1 MIRNRFF
8 LLFTVGFLLIPF
20 FLKREILAE
29 WKLDLNPPTTSILI
43 ECGSRV
49 INQNQ
54 PAECRESSFTLKLTC
69 FDDVEI
75 GSKCDNAYYFIGYQS
90 NNLENNCVLSD
101 YPSSPQGKYTEESN
115 NLFTFETTIQNNK
128 DFYRICAGSSDLAGN
143 IGMIEAPVYLVN
155 PGSFFKLK
163 DASLDKKGSINFTPP
178 LTILPFDNQ
187 DNSERYLIIG
197 EAGVVSINGSI
208 DIKFPP
214 NNEFLL
220 SNKNW
225 RISSYNQN
233 VIFGRKFMDY
243 AKSRKMTHNINSIAE
258 IKKEMIN
265 IIETDET
272 GELVVDSNLKNFS
285 PSVLIVRKKRGEGF
299 GKIVFRSQS
308 GSKETDQEG
317 IFFYAD
323 EIVFNQQ
330 ITSAKGIFFANRVT
344 FNSSEEG
351 FKIVGNLISNSEV
364 SIQQREDDYRKP
376 SFFLVFDAKQYL
388 KLLPLISFSKYD
400 WFQIN

>member
-1 MIRNRFF
+1 MIRQRCF
-8 LLFTVGFLLIPF
+8 LLFTIGFILIPF

-29 WKLDLNPPTTSILI
+29 WKLDLNPPKTSVSIT
-43 ECGSRV
+43 CGSSRV

-54 PAECRESSFTLKLTC
+54 PAECTESSFTLQLTC
-69 FDDVEI
+69 SDDVEI
-75 GSKCDNAYYFIGYQS
+75 GSKCDNAYYSIRYQS
-90 NNLENNCVLSD
+90 NNLKNKCFLSG
-101 YPSSPQGKYTEESN
+101 YPSSPQGKYKEGSN
-115 NLFTFETTIQNNK
+115 NLFTFETTIQNNQN
-128 DFYRICAGSSDLAGN
+128 FYRICAGSSDLAGN

-163 DASLDKKGSINFTPP
+163 DASLDKKGSINLTPP

-187 DNSERYLIIG
+187 DNFERYLIIG
-197 EAGVVSINGSI
+197 EAGVVSTNGLINI
-208 DIKFPP
+208 NFPP

-220 SNKNW
+220 SNKRW

-243 AKSRKMTHNINSIAE
+243 VKSRKMTHNINSIAE

-265 IIETDET
+265 IITTD
-272 GELVVDSNLKNFS
+272 ELVVDRDLNNFS
-285 PSVLIVRKKRGEGF
+285 PAVLIVRKKTGEGF

-308 GSKETDQEG
+308 GKTNQEG

-323 EIVFNQQ
+323 EIVFNEE
-330 ITSAKGIFFANRVT
+330 ITEAIGIFFANRVT
-344 FNSSEEG
+344 FNSSREG
-351 FKIVGNLISNSEV
+351 FKITGNLISNSEV
-364 SIQQREDDYRKP
+364 NIKERRDDYRKP

-388 KLLPLISFSKYD
+388 SLLPLISFSNYD

>member
-1 MIRNRFF
+1 MSLKYF
-8 LLFTVGFLLIPF
+8 LFIKISIILLNFLFI
-20 FLKREILAE
+20 KDISAE
-29 WKLDLNPPTTSILI
+29 WKLDLNPPTTSVLI
-43 ECGSRV
+43 TCGSRV

-54 PAECRESSFTLKLTC
+54 PTECRESSFTLRLTC
-69 FDDVEI
+69 YDDVEI
-75 GSKCDNAYYFIGYQS
+75 GSKCDNAYYFFEHQS
-90 NNLENNCVLSD
+90 NNPENSCTLGINSLSPKGSYD
-101 YPSSPQGKYTEESN
+101 GQSN
-115 NLFTFETTIQNNK
+115 PFTFQTTIQNNQN
-128 DFYRICAGSSDLAGN
+128 FYRICAGSSDLAGN

-163 DASLDKKGSINFTPP
+163 DASLDKKGSINLTPP

-187 DNSERYLIIG
+187 DNFERYLIIG
-197 EAGVVSINGSI
+197 EAGVVSANGLINI
-208 DIKFPP
+208 NFPP

-225 RISSYNQN
+225 RISSYNKN

-243 AKSRKMTHNINSIAE
+243 AKSRKMTHDINSIAE

-265 IIETDET
+265 IITTD
-272 GELVVDSNLKNFS
+272 ELVVDSNLKNFS
-285 PSVLIVRKKRGEGF
+285 PAVLIVRKKRGEGF

-323 EIVFNQQ
+323 EIEFNEE
-330 ITSAKGIFFANRVT
+330 ITRATGIFFANRVT

-364 SIQQREDDYRKP
+364 SIQQREDDYKKP
-376 SFFLVFDAKQYL
+376 SFFLVFDVKQYL
-388 KLLPLISFSKYD
+388 KLLPLISFSNYD
-400 WFQIN
+400 WFQIY

>member
-1 MIRNRFF
+1 MSLKYF
-8 LLFTVGFLLIPF
+8 LFIKISIILLNFLFI
-20 FLKREILAE
+20 KDISAE
-29 WKLDLNPPTTSILI
+29 WKLDLNPPTTSVLI
-43 ECGSRV
+43 TCGSRV

-54 PAECRESSFTLKLTC
+54 PTECRESSFTLRLTC
-69 FDDVEI
+69 YDDVEI
-75 GSKCDNAYYFIGYQS
+75 GSKCDNAYYFFEHQS
-90 NNLENNCVLSD
+90 NNPENSCTLGINSLSPKGSYD
-101 YPSSPQGKYTEESN
+101 GQSN
-115 NLFTFETTIQNNK
+115 PFTFQTTIQNNQN
-128 DFYRICAGSSDLAGN
+128 FYRICAGSSDLAGN

-163 DASLDKKGSINFTPP
+163 DASLDKKGSINLTPP

-187 DNSERYLIIG
+187 DNFERYLIIG
-197 EAGVVSINGSI
+197 EAGVVSANGLI
-208 DIKFPP
+208 DINFPP

-225 RISSYNQN
+225 RISSYNKN

-243 AKSRKMTHNINSIAE
+243 AKSRKMTHDINSIAE

-265 IIETDET
+265 IITTD
-272 GELVVDSNLKNFS
+272 ELVVDSNLKNFS
-285 PSVLIVRKKRGEGF
+285 PAVLIVRKKRGEGF

-323 EIVFNQQ
+323 EIEFNEE
-330 ITSAKGIFFANRVT
+330 ITRATGIFFANRVT

-364 SIQQREDDYRKP
+364 SIQQRRDDYKKP

-388 KLLPLISFSKYD
+388 KLLPLISFSNYD
-400 WFQIN
+400 WFQIY

>member
-1 MIRNRFF
+1 MSLKYF
-8 LLFTVGFLLIPF
+8 LFIKISIILLNFLFI
-20 FLKREILAE
+20 KDISAE
-29 WKLDLNPPTTSILI
+29 WKLDLNPPTTSVLI
-43 ECGSRV
+43 TCGSRV

-54 PAECRESSFTLKLTC
+54 PTECRESSFTLRLTC
-69 FDDVEI
+69 YDDVEI
-75 GSKCDNAYYFIGYQS
+75 GSKCDNAYYFFEHQS
-90 NNLENNCVLSD
+90 NNPENSCTLRINSLSPKGSYD
-101 YPSSPQGKYTEESN
+101 GQSN
-115 NLFTFETTIQNNK
+115 PFTFQTTIQNNQN
-128 DFYRICAGSSDLAGN
+128 FYRICAGSSDLAGN

-163 DASLDKKGSINFTPP
+163 DASLDKKGSINLTPP

-187 DNSERYLIIG
+187 DNFERYLIIG
-197 EAGVVSINGSI
+197 EAGVVSANGLINI
-208 DIKFPP
+208 NFPP

-225 RISSYNQN
+225 RISSYNKN

-243 AKSRKMTHNINSIAE
+243 AKSRKMTHDINSIAE

-265 IIETDET
+265 IITTD
-272 GELVVDSNLKNFS
+272 ELVVDSNLKNFS
-285 PSVLIVRKKRGEGF
+285 PAVLIVRKKRGEGF

-323 EIVFNQQ
+323 EIEFNEE
-330 ITSAKGIFFANRVT
+330 ITRATGIFFANRVT

-364 SIQQREDDYRKP
+364 SIQQREDDYKKP

-388 KLLPLISFSKYD
+388 KLLPLISFSNYD
-400 WFQIN
+400 WFQIY

>member
-1 MIRNRFF
+1 MIIKRYF
-8 LLFTVGFLLIPF
+8 LLFTIGFFLIPF

-29 WKLDLNPPTTSILI
+29 WKLDLNPPTTSVSIT
-43 ECGSRV
+43 CGFSV

-54 PAECRESSFTLKLTC
+54 PAECTESSFTLRLTC
-69 FDDVEI
+69 SDDVEI
-75 GSKCDNAYYFIGYQS
+75 GSKCDNAYYFIRYQS

-101 YPSSPQGKYTEESN
+101 YPSSSQGKYEGVSN
-115 NLFTFETTIQNNK
+115 PFTFQTTIQNNQN
-128 DFYRICAGSSDLAGN
+128 FYRICAGSSDLAGN

-163 DASLDKKGSINFTPP
+163 DASLDKKGSINLTPP

-187 DNSERYLIIG
+187 DTSERYLIIR

-225 RISSYNQN
+225 RISSYNKN

-265 IIETDET
+265 IIETDEN

-285 PSVLIVRKKRGEGF
+285 PAVLIVRKKRGEGF

-330 ITSAKGIFFANRVT
+330 ITSAIGIFFANRVT
-344 FNSSEEG
+344 FNSSREG
-351 FKIVGNLISNSEV
+351 FKITGNLISNSEV
-364 SIQQREDDYRKP
+364 NIKERRDDYRKP

-388 KLLPLISFSKYD
+388 SLLPLISFSKYD

>member
-1 MIRNRFF
+1 MIIKRFF
-8 LLFTVGFLLIPF
+8 LIFTIGFLLISF
-20 FLKREILAE
+20 FLKREIFAE
-29 WKLDLNPPTTSILI
+29 WKLDLNPPTTSVSIT
-43 ECGSRV
+43 CGSSGV

-54 PAECRESSFTLKLTC
+54 PAECIESSFTLQLTC
-69 FDDVEI
+69 SDDVEI
-75 GSKCDNAYYFIGYQS
+75 GSKCDNAYYFIRYQS
-90 NNLENNCVLSD
+90 NNPENNCVLSD
-101 YPSSPQGKYTEESN
+101 YPSSSQGKYEEESN
-115 NLFTFETTIQNNK
+115 NLFTFQTIIQNNQN
-128 DFYRICAGSSDLAGN
+128 FYRICAGSSDLAGN

-163 DASLDKKGSINFTPP
+163 DASLDKKGSINLTPP

-187 DNSERYLIIG
+187 DNFERYLIIG
-197 EAGVVSINGSI
+197 EAGVVSVNGSI

-225 RISSYNQN
+225 RISSYNKN

-265 IIETDET
+265 IIETDE
-272 GELVVDSNLKNFS
+272 LVVVDRDLNNFS
-285 PSVLIVRKKRGEGF
+285 PAVLIVRKITGEGF

-323 EIVFNQQ
+323 EIEFNEE
-330 ITSAKGIFFANRVT
+330 ITKATGIFFANRVT
-344 FNSSEEG
+344 FNSSEKG

-364 SIQQREDDYRKP
+364 NIQERRDDYRKP

-388 KLLPLISFSKYD
+388 NLLPLISFSKYD
-400 WFQIN
+400 LSLIHI

>member
-1 MIRNRFF
+1 MSLKYF
-8 LLFTVGFLLIPF
+8 LFIKIGIILLNFLFI
-20 FLKREILAE
+20 KDISAE
-29 WKLDLNPPTTSILI
+29 WKLDLNPPTTSVSIT
-43 ECGSRV
+43 CGFSV

-54 PAECRESSFTLKLTC
+54 PAECTESSFTLRFTC
-69 FDDVEI
+69 SDDVEI
-75 GSKCDNAYYFIGYQS
+75 GSKCDNAYYFIRYQS
-90 NNLENNCVLSD
+90 NNLENNCVLRN
-101 YPSSPQGKYTEESN
+101 YPSSSQGKYVGASN
-115 NLFTFETTIQNNK
+115 PFIFETTIQNNQN
-128 DFYRICAGSSDLAGN
+128 FYRICAGSSDLAGN

-163 DASLDKKGSINFTPP
+163 DASLDKKGSINLTPP

-187 DNSERYLIIG
+187 DNFERYLIIG
-197 EAGVVSINGSI
+197 EAGVVSVNGSI
-208 DIKFPP
+208 SINFPP

-225 RISSYNQN
+225 RISSYNKN

-285 PSVLIVRKKRGEGF
+285 PAVLIVRKKRGEGF

-323 EIVFNQQ
+323 DIEFNEE

-344 FNSSEEG
+344 FNSSREG

-364 SIQQREDDYRKP
+364 SIQKRTDDYRKP

-388 KLLPLISFSKYD
+388 KLLPLISFSNYD
-400 WFQIN
+400 WFQIY

>member
-1 MIRNRFF
+1 MIIKRYF
-8 LLFTVGFLLIPF
+8 LLFTIGFFLIPF
-20 FLKREILAE
+20 FLKREILAK
-29 WKLDLNPPTTSILI
+29 WKLDLNPPTTSVLI
-43 ECGSRV
+43 TCGSRV

-54 PAECRESSFTLKLTC
+54 PTECRESSFTLRLTC
-69 FDDVEI
+69 SDDVEI

-90 NNLENNCVLSD
+90 NNLENKCFLSG
-101 YPSSPQGKYTEESN
+101 YPSPSQGKYNEGSN
-115 NLFTFETTIQNNK
+115 NLFTFETTIQNNQN
-128 DFYRICAGSSDLAGN
+128 FYGICAGSSDLAGN

-163 DASLDKKGSINFTPP
+163 DASLDKKGSINLTPP

-187 DNSERYLIIG
+187 DNFERYLIIG
-197 EAGVVSINGSI
+197 EAGVVSANGLI
-208 DIKFPP
+208 DINFPP

-225 RISSYNQN
+225 RISSYNKN

-243 AKSRKMTHNINSIAE
+243 AKSRKMTHDINSIAE

-265 IIETDET
+265 IITTD
-272 GELVVDSNLKNFS
+272 ELVVDSNLKNFS
-285 PSVLIVRKKRGEGF
+285 PAVLIVRKKRGEGF

-323 EIVFNQQ
+323 EIEFNEE
-330 ITSAKGIFFANRVT
+330 ITRATGIFFANRVT

-364 SIQQREDDYRKP
+364 SIQQRRDDYKKP

-388 KLLPLISFSKYD
+388 KLLPLISFSNYD
-400 WFQIN
+400 WFQIY

>member
-1 MIRNRFF
+1 MSLKYF
-8 LLFTVGFLLIPF
+8 LFIKISIILLNFLFI
-20 FLKREILAE
+20 KDISAE
-29 WKLDLNPPTTSILI
+29 WKLDLNPPTTSVLI
-43 ECGSRV
+43 TCGSRV

-54 PAECRESSFTLKLTC
+54 PTECRESSFTLRLTC
-69 FDDVEI
+69 YDDVEI
-75 GSKCDNAYYFIGYQS
+75 GSKCDNAYYFFEHQS
-90 NNLENNCVLSD
+90 NNPENSCTLGINSLSPKGSYD
-101 YPSSPQGKYTEESN
+101 GQSN
-115 NLFTFETTIQNNK
+115 PFTFQTTIQNNQN
-128 DFYRICAGSSDLAGN
+128 FYRICAGSSDLAGN

-163 DASLDKKGSINFTPP
+163 DASLDKKGSINLTPP

-187 DNSERYLIIG
+187 DNFERYLIIG
-197 EAGVVSINGSI
+197 EAGVVSANGLI
-208 DIKFPP
+208 DINFPP

-225 RISSYNQN
+225 RISSYNKN

-243 AKSRKMTHNINSIAE
+243 AKSRKMTYDINSIAE

-265 IIETDET
+265 IITTD
-272 GELVVDSNLKNFS
+272 ELVVDSNLKNFS
-285 PSVLIVRKKRGEGF
+285 PAVLIVRKKRGEGF

-323 EIVFNQQ
+323 EIEFNEE
-330 ITSAKGIFFANRVT
+330 ITRATGIFFANRVT
-344 FNSSEEG
+344 FNSSREG

-364 SIQQREDDYRKP
+364 SIQQREDDYKKP
-376 SFFLVFDAKQYL
+376 SFFLVFDVKQYL
-388 KLLPLISFSKYD
+388 KLLPLISFSNYD
-400 WFQIN
+400 WFQIY

>member
-1 MIRNRFF
+1 
-8 LLFTVGFLLIPF
+8 VGASNPF
-20 FLKREILAE
+20 I
-29 WKLDLNPPTTSILI
+29 
-43 ECGSRV
+43 
-49 INQNQ
+49 
-54 PAECRESSFTLKLTC
+54 
-69 FDDVEI
+69 
-75 GSKCDNAYYFIGYQS
+75 
-90 NNLENNCVLSD
+90 
-101 YPSSPQGKYTEESN
+101 
-115 NLFTFETTIQNNK
+115 FETTIQNNQN
-128 DFYRICAGSSDLAGN
+128 FYRICAGSSDLAGN

-163 DASLDKKGSINFTPP
+163 DASLDKKGSINLTPP

-187 DNSERYLIIG
+187 DNFERYLIIG
-197 EAGVVSINGSI
+197 EAGVVSVNGSI
-208 DIKFPP
+208 SINFPP

-225 RISSYNQN
+225 RISSYNKN

-285 PSVLIVRKKRGEGF
+285 PAVLIVRKKRGEGF

-323 EIVFNQQ
+323 DIEFNEE

-344 FNSSEEG
+344 FNSSREG

-364 SIQQREDDYRKP
+364 SIQKRTDDYRKP

-388 KLLPLISFSKYD
+388 KLLPLISFSNYD
-400 WFQIN
+400 WFQIY

>member
-1 MIRNRFF
+1 MIRQRCF
-8 LLFTVGFLLIPF
+8 LLFTIGFILIPF

-29 WKLDLNPPTTSILI
+29 WKLDLNPPKTSVSIT
-43 ECGSRV
+43 CGSSRV

-54 PAECRESSFTLKLTC
+54 PAECTESSFTLQLTC
-69 FDDVEI
+69 SDDVEI
-75 GSKCDNAYYFIGYQS
+75 GSKCDNAYYFFEHQS
-90 NNLENNCVLSD
+90 NNPENSCTLGINSLSPKGSYD
-101 YPSSPQGKYTEESN
+101 GQSN
-115 NLFTFETTIQNNK
+115 PFTFQTTIQNNQN
-128 DFYRICAGSSDLAGN
+128 FYRICAGSSDLAGN

-163 DASLDKKGSINFTPP
+163 DASLDKKGSINLTPP

-187 DNSERYLIIG
+187 DTSERYLIIG
-197 EAGVVSINGSI
+197 EAGVVSANGLI
-208 DIKFPP
+208 DINFPP

-225 RISSYNQN
+225 RISSYNKN

-243 AKSRKMTHNINSIAE
+243 AKSRKMTHDINSIAE

-265 IIETDET
+265 IITTD
-272 GELVVDSNLKNFS
+272 ELVVDSNLKNFS
-285 PSVLIVRKKRGEGF
+285 PAVLIVRKKRGEGF

-323 EIVFNQQ
+323 EIEFNEE
-330 ITSAKGIFFANRVT
+330 ITRATGIFFANRVT

-364 SIQQREDDYRKP
+364 SIQKRTDDYKKP

-388 KLLPLISFSKYD
+388 KLLPLISFSNYD
-400 WFQIN
+400 WFQIY

>member
-1 MIRNRFF
+1 MSLKYF
-8 LLFTVGFLLIPF
+8 LFIKISIILLNFLFI
-20 FLKREILAE
+20 KDISAE
-29 WKLDLNPPTTSILI
+29 WKLDLNPPTTSVLI
-43 ECGSRV
+43 TCGSRV

-54 PAECRESSFTLKLTC
+54 PTECRESSFTLRLTC
-69 FDDVEI
+69 YDDVEI
-75 GSKCDNAYYFIGYQS
+75 GSKCDNAYYFFEHQS
-90 NNLENNCVLSD
+90 NNPENSCTLGINSLSPKGSYD
-101 YPSSPQGKYTEESN
+101 GQSN
-115 NLFTFETTIQNNK
+115 PFTFQTTIQNNQN
-128 DFYRICAGSSDLAGN
+128 FYRICAGSSDLAGN

-163 DASLDKKGSINFTPP
+163 DASLDKKGSINLTPP

-187 DNSERYLIIG
+187 DNFERYLIIG
-197 EAGVVSINGSI
+197 EAGVVSANGLI
-208 DIKFPP
+208 DINFPP

-225 RISSYNQN
+225 RISSYNKN

-243 AKSRKMTHNINSIAE
+243 AKSRKMTYDINSIAE

-265 IIETDET
+265 IITTD
-272 GELVVDSNLKNFS
+272 ELVVDSNLKNFS
-285 PSVLIVRKKRGEGF
+285 PAVLIVRKKRGEGF

-323 EIVFNQQ
+323 EIEFNEE
-330 ITSAKGIFFANRVT
+330 ITRATGIFFANRVT
-344 FNSSEEG
+344 FNSSQEG

-364 SIQQREDDYRKP
+364 SIQQREDDYKKP
-376 SFFLVFDAKQYL
+376 SFFLVFDVKQYL
-388 KLLPLISFSKYD
+388 KLLPLISFSNYD
-400 WFQIN
+400 WFQIY

>member
-1 MIRNRFF
+1 MIIKRYF
-8 LLFTVGFLLIPF
+8 LLFTIGFFLIPF
-20 FLKREILAE
+20 FLKREILAK
-29 WKLDLNPPTTSILI
+29 WKLDLNPPKTSVSIT
-43 ECGSRV
+43 CGSSRV

-54 PAECRESSFTLKLTC
+54 PAECTESSFTLQLTC
-69 FDDVEI
+69 SDDVEI
-75 GSKCDNAYYFIGYQS
+75 GSKCDNAYYFIRYQS

-101 YPSSPQGKYTEESN
+101 YPLSSQGKYMGASN
-115 NLFTFETTIQNNK
+115 PFIFETTIQNNQN
-128 DFYRICAGSSDLAGN
+128 FYRICAGSSDLAGN

-163 DASLDKKGSINFTPP
+163 DASLDKKGSINLTPP

-187 DNSERYLIIG
+187 DNFERYLIIG
-197 EAGVVSINGSI
+197 EAGVVSINGLI
-208 DIKFPP
+208 NINFPP

-225 RISSYNQN
+225 RISSYNKN

-265 IIETDET
+265 IITTD
-272 GELVVDSNLKNFS
+272 ELVVDSNLKNFS
-285 PSVLIVRKKRGEGF
+285 PAVLIVRKKRGEGF

-323 EIVFNQQ
+323 EIVFNQE
-330 ITSAKGIFFANRVT
+330 ITSATGIFFANRVT

-364 SIQQREDDYRKP
+364 SIQQRRDDYKKP

-388 KLLPLISFSKYD
+388 NLLPLISFSNYD
-400 WFQIN
+400 WFQIY